1 MELMNK
7 RDIFKQL
14 IDWPDMKPI
23 SKDFQ
28 CGYCGKS
35 AVSGKGLQAS
45 ISKYSIESLLQE
57 DEYHIRS
64 DQENRK
70 LRKKN
75 IGVYICPNCNKPT
88 FIDEIIY
95 KTQFPLPKRENN
107 LHHIPSEINKVY
119 QEAIDSYSAGAFT
132 GTTLLCRKL
141 LMSIAVNLG
150 AKENQNFAEYVKF
163 LDDEGY
169 ITKTSRNWVDMIRTI
184 GNKATHDLDVSTQEE
199 AEKVLTFCEM
209 ILKTNYEYP
218 SEISNDKYDLESKK

>member
-64 DQENRK
+64 DQENRQ

-75 IGVYICPNCNKPT
+75 IGVYMP
-88 FIDEIIY
+88 
-95 KTQFPLPKRENN
+95 QL
-107 LHHIPSEINKVY
+107 
-119 QEAIDSYSAGAFT
+119 
-132 GTTLLCRKL
+132 
-141 LMSIAVNLG
+141 
-150 AKENQNFAEYVKF
+150 
-163 LDDEGY
+163 
-169 ITKTSRNWVDMIRTI
+169 
-184 GNKATHDLDVSTQEE
+184 
-199 AEKVLTFCEM
+199 
-209 ILKTNYEYP
+209 
-218 SEISNDKYDLESKK
+218 